1 MLGDIRLLSVG
12 RRSLSMDEKSM
23 SGCSLTDEA
32 RQAAEAKLS
41 PDGDGPRMYGARR
54 IKSTSELEAG
64 RPLGRQYLSPSTKAV
79 GALAVPKS
87 GGANDSDVL
96 FVTILEVRRD
106 YIQAQSVSCAHIRLF
121 RAYSKLC
128 LSNPQMSLTLLHL
141 ALIMFFADHVLKSLF
156 HLRSLSAGLGPSS
169 HAERKA
175 HEFAEQPLV

>member
-23 SGCSLTDEA
+23 SGCSLTDEV

-64 RPLGRQYLSPSTKAV
+64 RPLGRQYLSPSNKAV

-106 YIQAQSVSCAHIRLF
+106 LSSYSGGVLRLRTSFPYIRQVVLEISLSVANTFAF
-121 RAYSKLC
+121 RARPDTSKCPRPMIMITIACLLC
-128 LSNPQMSLTLLHL
+128 SLRRYWT
-141 ALIMFFADHVLKSLF
+141 
-156 HLRSLSAGLGPSS
+156 
-169 HAERKA
+169 
-175 HEFAEQPLV
+175 